1 MVIAVNQIDS
11 TLPIRVPRSEF
22 VAGRLSLA
30 FCNTVAL
37 PNAAD
42 RLSDPASLAGWAQR
56 AGHPLDI
63 PPNRP
68 DFERFLALR
77 THLRAIFGALADGI
91 PPPQASLD
99 VLGQANGPLRLVW
112 NSRARRAT
120 PFITGDDL
128 SRLRQAI
135 TADAISLLTGDNH
148 ARLKRCPADDC
159 RWFFLDTSRNGTRRW
174 CAMADCG
181 TKDKVRQFRARQ
193 AAF

>member
-1 MVIAVNQIDS
+1 MVTVVSQIDS
-11 TLPIRVPRSEF
+11 TVVRVPRSEF

-37 PNAAD
+37 PDAAD
-42 RLSDPASLAGWAQR
+42 RLSDPENLAGWAQR
-56 AGHPLDI
+56 AGYPLGI
-63 PPNRP
+63 LPNRP
-68 DFERFLALR
+68 DFEGFRALR
-77 THLRAIFGALADGI
+77 AHLRAIFEALTDEI

-99 VLGQANGPLRLVW
+99 VLGQINGPLQLVW
-112 NSRARRAT
+112 NNRAGRAT

-128 SRLRQAI
+128 ARLRQAI
-135 TADAISLLTGDNH
+135 VADAISILTGDSLD
-148 ARLKRCPADDC
+148 RLKRCPADDC